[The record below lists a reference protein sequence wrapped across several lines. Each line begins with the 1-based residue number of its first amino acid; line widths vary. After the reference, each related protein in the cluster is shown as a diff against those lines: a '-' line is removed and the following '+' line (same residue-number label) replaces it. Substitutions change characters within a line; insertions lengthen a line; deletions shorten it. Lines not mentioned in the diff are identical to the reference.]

1 MHVKLSPVLHIVRAI
16 IKTSR
21 NFVHTQAQSQCWTC
35 KNLSVP
41 VLLERL
47 VQLAEL
53 QAQYRFTNYES
64 FGVCVW
70 WALPFGLY
78 SSRHPH
84 IYAPKQGASA
94 TYMAWSEP

>member
-21 NFVHTQAQSQCWTC
+21 SFVHTQTQSQCWTC

>member
-1 MHVKLSPVLHIVRAI
+1 MHVKLSPVLQIVRAI

-35 KNLSVP
+35 KSLSLP
-41 VLLERL
+41 VLLARL

-53 QAQYRFTNYES
+53 QARYRFTNYES
-64 FGVCVW
+64 FVVFGLL
-70 WALPFGLY
+70 ALPFGLY

-84 IYAPKQGASA
+84 IYCS
-94 TYMAWSEP
+94 